1 VKKAEGKG
9 DTGGAGFGS
18 SSKMSKALSVY
29 LRFVNDTDKL
39 PKKIKNSAKDLGFGS
54 GKAAGA
60 FSKTI
65 KDATNQA
72 QRFSATMNAITI
84 PLSKAGRTADEINSM
99 WGDVCKAAMGESV
112 LNFNCTSSKGVTD
125 VNGFMHTWVSNGIS
139 AYAAKEGHD
148 ILFLFDP
155 GTLTSIAYRD
165 GNNFM
170 LNQEAGGGEISYDWV
185 VSWDGLGYNNYV
197 PRLKVKPYQNIS
209 MIKGLKAIDQLTDD
223 LISANMFYK
232 YFKKPLKSNG
242 DPRLTADLINLGT
255 VLNIANISV
264 KLKSSLKLIVR
275 KWKSL
280 KKNITGNYDQSRIKE
295 VDAGL
300 TLFSSSI
307 K

>member
-1 VKKAEGKG
+1 MRRTKG
-9 DTGGAGFGS
+9 SA
-18 SSKMSKALSVY
+18 KALGCISLLALMGTRGSETPALYDSSALIDKVSVCRGCKSGADAEERVEGGGRVAPSVPAEDEFVEVAVQMGAAQAVEGPERPAFEVGEHAMDPLQDDMGGHFPDD
-29 LRFVNDTDKL
+29 LRFMVVIGQTD
-39 PKKIKNSAKDLGFGS
+39 
-54 GKAAGA
+54 
-60 FSKTI
+60 
-65 KDATNQA
+65 
-72 QRFSATMNAITI
+72 
-84 PLSKAGRTADEINSM
+84 
-99 WGDVCKAAMGESV
+99 
-112 LNFNCTSSKGVTD
+112 
-125 VNGFMHTWVSNGIS
+125 IS
-139 AYAAKEGHD
+139 APTIGDHPRARRGYFGDEG
-148 ILFLFDP
+148 
-155 GTLTSIAYRD
+155 
-165 GNNFM
+165 M
-170 LNQEAGGGEISYDWV
+170 EAGGGEISYDWV